1 MSTAR
6 ATPLNIGVLSPLAG
20 GFYFG
25 GVLGGIAATVKA
37 AGGRVIAI
45 QTLEA
50 GREHA
55 DDIGGQLFDSTIGA
69 AHVDGYISIL
79 NGVEPARLNAIRS
92 AGKPVVMV
100 SNEIPGFRCPV
111 VTPDNHTGTVA
122 AVRHLI
128 EHGHTRIAFA
138 GYLNQPDMRERRAA
152 YESALRDCG
161 LEPDPQLVFDTGDT
175 LRSGGEDAAKRM
187 LALPEPPT
195 ATMAATDFNAI
206 GIISTLTAAG
216 LALPRDHAVIGF
228 DDTEAADYI
237 TPTLSSVR
245 QDFHRVGNHAAQL
258 LLGMLAGAPV
268 DDGHHLVPT
277 SLIIRQS
284 CGCQLWLPTAAEL
297 AQAREQTPRETLA
310 RDLADTVAPAADQF
324 SDRVAATKLGERVAA
339 LIDHAAET
347 GSAEGIAELR
357 AAVAALYSLAPTRAC
372 VSAVID
378 ALRRYGTAKGG
389 TSARSD
395 VTKATANAVLAGV
408 LAIGAANLNRSYE
421 ENTYFRT
428 AIAAQY
434 DVTMGLVRG
443 RDRDPRTL
451 HWLERTRAN
460 HGVLGLWHD
469 TEKTTL
475 SIAGSFA
482 RSDDVA
488 AVQLGAEL
496 SLERFPP
503 AELFDRPAGGE
514 VIYAVPVKAGD
525 SDWGWMATIGPI
537 EKRVF
542 TGRETL
548 NQWAALLTVALD
560 EADAADGVKKL
571 EREMRAILESSPD
584 AIARYDARLRYAYLN
599 ATAAASI
606 GLPPERIVGRTDQ
619 QLGRDA
625 GVAAVWQAGL
635 RQVLASGTS
644 TEVEFSEGAT
654 TERRW
659 YQARMVPQFDDD
671 GAISGVLTSTRD
683 ITATKRAELA
693 LAHQAV
699 HDSLTGLANRVL
711 FMDRLS
717 QALAR
722 VERAPGWL
730 AVLFVDLDHFKEIND
745 TRGHEVGDRMLTD
758 VARRLEGVS
767 RRVDTVAR
775 FGGDE
780 FVMLCDKLAAEEDVR
795 IIAERVVRALA
806 RPYVHDGT
814 ELPVSASIGI
824 VVTADPYAAPEALIR
839 DADAAM
845 YEAKARGGNRFF
857 VFDPV
862 RRDQTNSRPR
872 SA

>member
-1 MSTAR
+1 MSTVNA
-6 ATPLNIGVLSPLAG
+6 APLNIGVLSPLAG

-25 GVLGGIAATVKA
+25 GVLGGIAATVRA

-55 DDIGGQLFDSTIGA
+55 DDIGGRLFDSTIGA
-69 AHVDGYISIL
+69 AHVDGYISLL
-79 NGVEPARLNAIRS
+79 NGVEPTRLDAIRA
-92 AGKPVVMV
+92 AGKPIVMV
-100 SNEIPGFRCPV
+100 SNAVPGLPCPI
-111 VTPDNHTGTVA
+111 VTPDNRTGTVA
-122 AVRHLI
+122 AVRHLV

-138 GYLNQPDMRERRAA
+138 GFLDQPDMRERLAA
-152 YESALRDCG
+152 YQVALRDSG
-161 LEPDPQLVFDTGDT
+161 VEPDPALVFDTGDT
-175 LRSGGEDAAKRM
+175 LRSGGERVAQRL
-187 LALPEPPT
+187 LAVPDFPS

-206 GIISTLTAAG
+206 GLISALTAAG
-216 LALPRDHAVIGF
+216 LTLPRDHAVIGF

-258 LLGMLAGAPV
+258 LLGMLAGEHV

-277 SLIIRQS
+277 SLVIRQS
-284 CGCQLWLPTAAEL
+284 CGCQPWLPTMADPT
-297 AQAREQTPRETLA
+297 QAWERTPRETLA

-324 SDRVAATKLGERVAA
+324 SDRAAAIELGERIAELV
-339 LIDHAAET
+339 DHAAET
-347 GSAEGIAELR
+347 GSAEGNADLR
-357 AAVAALYSLAPTRAC
+357 AAAAALYAISPTRAC
-372 VSAVID
+372 VSAVIE
-378 ALRRYGTAKGG
+378 ALRRYGAARGA
-389 TSARSD
+389 SASSD
-395 VTKATANAVLAGV
+395 VTKSTADAVLAGV
-408 LAIGAANLNRSYE
+408 LAIGSANLNRSYD

-434 DVTMGLVRG
+434 DVTMGLLRG

-460 HGVLGLWHD
+460 HGVLGIWCD
-469 TEKTTL
+469 AEKAAL
-475 SIAGSFA
+475 SIVGSFA
-482 RSDDVA
+482 RSDDVDCA
-488 AVQLGAEL
+488 RCGSEL
-496 SLERFPP
+496 PLEQFPP
-503 AELFDRPAGGE
+503 AELFDRPGAGE
-514 VIYAVPVKAGD
+514 VVYAVPVKAGS
-525 SDWGWMATIGPI
+525 SDWGWMATVGPI

-571 EREMRAILESSPD
+571 ERELRAILETSPD
-584 AIARYDARLRYAYLN
+584 AIARYDEQLRYAYLN
-599 ATAAASI
+599 ATAAGAI
-606 GLPPERIVGRTDQ
+606 GRPLEQIVGRTDHE
-619 QLGRDA
+619 LGRDA
-625 GVAAVWQAGL
+625 GVSAIWEAGL
-635 RQVLASGTS
+635 RQVLVTGTA
-644 TEVEFSEGAT
+644 TEVEFSEGVAN
-654 TERRW
+654 EARW
-659 YQARMVPQFDDD
+659 YQARMVPQFDDN

-683 ITATKRAELA
+683 ITPTKRAELA

-722 VERAPGWL
+722 MEREPGRL
-730 AVLFVDLDHFKEIND
+730 AVLFIDLDHFKKVND
-745 TRGHEVGDRMLTD
+745 THGHDVGDLLLCD
-758 VARRLEGVS
+758 VAKRLEAVS

-806 RPYVHDGT
+806 RPYVHEGT
-814 ELPVSASIGI
+814 ALPASASIG
-824 VVTADPYAAPEALIR
+824 VVVAADPYVPTDVLIR

-845 YEAKARGGNRFF
+845 YQAKARGGNRIFGSPAD
-857 VFDPV
+857 VV
-862 RRDQTNSRPR
+862 ARAKRSR